1 MNSHLVRVK
10 LWIWK
15 VFCGSVGAAA
25 SRFLTF
31 VFKEQR
37 GAVVDDLVVLAL
49 EQLALAVVEKQWCD
63 HMV

>member
-1 MNSHLVRVK
+1 MLR
-10 LWIWK
+10 
-15 VFCGSVGAAA
+15 GSVGAAA

-37 GAVVDDLVVLAL
+37 GAVVNDLVVLAL
-49 EQLALAVVEKQWCD
+49 EQLALAVVEKQWRD